1 MIKFFIFLLF
11 FLLYQSVSISK
22 INEIE
27 NFNQKYLSNYFSG
40 IVSLKNEET
49 EASFKFLENSY
60 PISETHKNY
69 LKNYLVSLVMNR
81 QVDKAIKKIKDNEVN
96 TEIFLEKEVLLF
108 VDSIKKKN
116 FIKSQTHMTNLEDS
130 PEINDT
136 ISVILYETLKNYIR
150 VFNTRDSSSY
160 LQKNFGELDQIN
172 LIFLNC
178 YLDKNQTIQ
187 LFDKFIASDGTNSRY
202 IYFYIDHLIEKK
214 KLKEASII
222 ANKIS
227 DLDSSLLL
235 SQIKYWSKNFEYA
248 EINNLF
254 SCNSEKDLIAEF
266 FYLIAS
272 LYSSQGQY
280 FESNFY
286 LILSDYLNPKF
297 YPNSALLIENYVD
310 NKRYKLAKKEL
321 GKITKKNLLFDWFKI
336 KKKAS
341 IIEAEEE
348 EEEQNAL
355 KFVKK
360 NYELLK
366 SANAKIKFD
375 MANILRNFKDYKYS
389 IKIYSDLIEKN
400 NFNNEEFADLYYK
413 RGTCFE
419 RMKNYKKADE
429 DFLNS
434 LKLDPNDAYV
444 LNYLGYSWLERSY
457 KINEAMK
464 MLQKAY
470 DLMSNDPYITDS
482 IGWAYFLLKD
492 FKNAKKY
499 LQQAVKLM
507 PYDPIVNDH
516 YGDVLWRLEK
526 KIQARYFWN
535 GALKLDGVD
544 EEMRK
549 KIKNKLVYGL

>member
-116 FIKSQTHMTNLEDS
+116 FIKSQSHMTNLENS

-160 LQKNFGELDQIN
+160 LQKNFGELDEIN

-202 IYFYIDHLIEKK
+202 IYFYIDHLLEKK

-235 SQIKYWSKNFEYA
+235 SQIKYWSKNSKYE

-286 LILSDYLNPKF
+286 LILSYYLNPKF

-348 EEEQNAL
+348 EEQNAL

-360 NYELLK
+360 NYELLN

>member
-96 TEIFLEKEVLLF
+96 SEIFLEKEVLLF

-116 FIKSQTHMTNLEDS
+116 FIKSQSHMTNLENS

-150 VFNTRDSSSY
+150 VFKTRDSSSY
-160 LQKNFGELDQIN
+160 LQKNFGELDEIN

-202 IYFYIDHLIEKK
+202 IYFYIDHLLEKK

-235 SQIKYWSKNFEYA
+235 SQIKYWSKNSKYE

-341 IIEAEEE
+341 IIEAE

>member
-96 TEIFLEKEVLLF
+96 TEIFLEKELLLF

-116 FIKSQTHMTNLEDS
+116 FIKSRSHMTNLENS

-160 LQKNFGELDQIN
+160 LQKNFGELDEIN

-202 IYFYIDHLIEKK
+202 IYFYIDHLLEKK

-235 SQIKYWSKNFEYA
+235 SQIKYWSKNSEYE

-310 NKRYKLAKKEL
+310 NRRYKLAKKEL

-348 EEEQNAL
+348 EQNAL

-360 NYELLK
+360 NYELLN

>member
-108 VDSIKKKN
+108 VESIKKKN
-116 FIKSQTHMTNLEDS
+116 FIKSQFHMANLENS

-150 VFNTRDSSSY
+150 VFNSRDSSSY
-160 LQKNFGELDQIN
+160 LQKNFGELDEIN

-202 IYFYIDHLIEKK
+202 IYFYIDHLLEKK

-235 SQIKYWSKNFEYA
+235 SQIKYWSKNSKYE

-286 LILSDYLNPKF
+286 LILSYYLNPKF

-348 EEEQNAL
+348 EQNAL

-360 NYELLK
+360 NYELLN

>member
-116 FIKSQTHMTNLEDS
+116 FIKSQSHMTNLENS

-160 LQKNFGELDQIN
+160 LQKNFGELDEIN

-202 IYFYIDHLIEKK
+202 IYFYIDHLLEKK

-235 SQIKYWSKNFEYA
+235 SQIKYWSKNSKYE

-297 YPNSALLIENYVD
+297 YPNSALLIENYID

-348 EEEQNAL
+348 EQNAL

-360 NYELLK
+360 NYELLN

>member
-116 FIKSQTHMTNLEDS
+116 FIKSQSHMTNLENS

-136 ISVILYETLKNYIR
+136 ISLILYETLKNYIR

-160 LQKNFGELDQIN
+160 LQKNFGELDEIN

-202 IYFYIDHLIEKK
+202 IYFYIDHLLEKK

-235 SQIKYWSKNFEYA
+235 SQIKYWSKNSKYE

-286 LILSDYLNPKF
+286 LILSYYLNPKF

-341 IIEAEEE
+341 IIEAEE

>member
-11 FLLYQSVSISK
+11 FLLYQSVTISK

-116 FIKSQTHMTNLEDS
+116 FIKSQSHMTNLENS

-160 LQKNFGELDQIN
+160 LQKNFGELDEIN

-202 IYFYIDHLIEKK
+202 IYFYIDHLLEKK

-235 SQIKYWSKNFEYA
+235 SQIKYWSKNSKYE

-348 EEEQNAL
+348 EEQNAL

-360 NYELLK
+360 NYELLN

>member
-116 FIKSQTHMTNLEDS
+116 FIKSQSHMTNLENS

-160 LQKNFGELDQIN
+160 LQKNFGELDEIN

-178 YLDKNQTIQ
+178 YLDKNKTIQ

-202 IYFYIDHLIEKK
+202 IYFYIDHLLEKK

-235 SQIKYWSKNFEYA
+235 SQIKYWSKNSKYE

-286 LILSDYLNPKF
+286 LILSYYLNPKF

-341 IIEAEEE
+341 IIEAEE

>member
-116 FIKSQTHMTNLEDS
+116 FIKSQSHMTNLENS

-136 ISVILYETLKNYIR
+136 ISLILYETLKNYIR
-150 VFNTRDSSSY
+150 VFKTRDSSSY
-160 LQKNFGELDQIN
+160 LQKNFGELDEIN

-178 YLDKNQTIQ
+178 YLNKNQTIQ

-202 IYFYIDHLIEKK
+202 IYFYIDHLLEKK

-235 SQIKYWSKNFEYA
+235 SQIKYWSKNSKYE

-341 IIEAEEE
+341 IIEAE

>member
-1 MIKFFIFLLF
+1 
-11 FLLYQSVSISK
+11 
-22 INEIE
+22 
-27 NFNQKYLSNYFSG
+27 
-40 IVSLKNEET
+40 
-49 EASFKFLENSY
+49 
-60 PISETHKNY
+60 
-69 LKNYLVSLVMNR
+69 
-81 QVDKAIKKIKDNEVN
+81 
-96 TEIFLEKEVLLF
+96 
-108 VDSIKKKN
+108 
-116 FIKSQTHMTNLEDS
+116 MTNLENS

-136 ISVILYETLKNYIR
+136 ISLILYETLKNYIR
-150 VFNTRDSSSY
+150 VFNSRDSSSY
-160 LQKNFGELDQIN
+160 LQKNFGELDEIN

-202 IYFYIDHLIEKK
+202 IYFYIDHLLEKK

-235 SQIKYWSKNFEYA
+235 SQIKYWSKNSKYE

-286 LILSDYLNPKF
+286 LILSYYLNPKF

-348 EEEQNAL
+348 EEQNAL

-360 NYELLK
+360 NYELLN

>member
-116 FIKSQTHMTNLEDS
+116 FIKSQSHMTNLENS

-160 LQKNFGELDQIN
+160 LQKNFGELDEIN

-202 IYFYIDHLIEKK
+202 IYFYIDHLLEKK

-235 SQIKYWSKNFEYA
+235 SQIKYWSKNSEYE

-286 LILSDYLNPKF
+286 LILSYYLNPKF

-348 EEEQNAL
+348 EEKNAL

>member
-116 FIKSQTHMTNLEDS
+116 FIKSQSHMTNLENS

-160 LQKNFGELDQIN
+160 LQKNFGELDEIN

-202 IYFYIDHLIEKK
+202 IYFYIDHLLEKK

-235 SQIKYWSKNFEYA
+235 SQIKYWSKNSEYG

-348 EEEQNAL
+348 EEKNAL